1 MSSSYA
7 GRLHGITITPRFLSA
22 PMTPRRTWLTA
33 FLAFVLLG
41 TAWSLAMPYDGPAD
55 ELQHALRAYGV
66 WSGQIHTSVN
76 LIRVPQ
82 SLMPSGLQISFSCF
96 RWHHAVSASCAGTPG
111 AIPAQTHQMIMT
123 PSGAAEYNPVYYIL
137 TGWPI
142 RIWPTYFGIILSR
155 LLTTLFMSVFIAS
168 AISLV
173 SRLNHGR
180 WLLGGLIVA
189 LTPVVVNLEGGV
201 NPAGPEIAVGLA
213 LWAALIAIIDADQV
227 SPKLI
232 RLACISA
239 TFLAVLRGF
248 GTGWLALI
256 LLMAGLGLS
265 WPKLKSL
272 LANRTVHRWAPL
284 PVIATVYGLWW
295 DHLVGGIAN
304 LTAGNPPDV
313 KMTAS
318 RVLVDEVWI
327 RSTYYTQGF
336 MALTS
341 YGDVPTPQLIF
352 YIWFGA
358 CSLIILLAL
367 ALCGWR
373 DRIRI
378 AGIISASYAVLGYAD
393 IIPVM
398 HGWWL
403 SQGRYALP
411 LIVGAPMLAAYQLS
425 KTKVFSPVHLHKLT
439 RTLGL
444 VLLPIQL
451 VMLWLTMIRFQ
462 SGSRH
467 LNFLRGSWLPPLG
480 TELPILLCCAG
491 IGVYWFAV
499 CRLTPLTATLAP
511 ESGPSGGS
519 EPDGRSEQSGQYEPN
534 LSDEGFPA
542 IPAQAASEQSAIRT
556 NA

>member
-7 GRLHGITITPRFLSA
+7 DRLRGITPRFLSA

-82 SLMPSGLQISFSCF
+82 SLMPSGLEISFSCF
-96 RWHHAVSASCAGTPG
+96 RWHHAVSASCASTPG
-111 AIPAQTHQMIMT
+111 AIAAQTHQMIMT

-180 WLLGGLIVA
+180 WLLGGLIIA

-227 SPKLI
+227 TPKLI
-232 RLACISA
+232 RLACISG
-239 TFLAVLRGF
+239 TFLAMLRGF
-248 GTGWLALI
+248 GVGWLALI
-256 LLMAGLGLS
+256 LLMAGIGIS
-265 WPKLKSL
+265 WPKFKSL
-272 LANRTVHRWAPL
+272 MANRTLHRWIPL
-284 PVIATVYGLWW
+284 PAVATVYALWW
-295 DHLVGGIAN
+295 VHLVGGIAN
-304 LTAGNPPDV
+304 LTNGNPSV
-313 KMTAS
+313 VHLTES
-318 RVLVDEVWI
+318 HVLLDEVWT
-327 RSTYYTQGF
+327 RSTYYTQGLI
-336 MALTS
+336 ALTS
-341 YGDVPTPQLIF
+341 YGDVPTPQLVF

-358 CSLIILLAL
+358 CSLIVLLAL
-367 ALCGWR
+367 ALCNWR

-425 KTKVFSPVHLHKLT
+425 KTAVFSQEHLHKLT

-451 VMLWLTMIRFQ
+451 VMLWVTMMRFQ

-467 LNFLRGSWLPPLG
+467 LNILRGSWLPPLG
-480 TELPILLCCAG
+480 TELPVLLCCAG
-491 IGVYWFAV
+491 IAVYWFAV
-499 CRLTPLTATLAP
+499 CRLTPLAAIP
-511 ESGPSGGS
+511 SAESGPSGDS
-519 EPDGRSEQSGQYEPN
+519 EPDDLSVQSGQYG
-534 LSDEGFPA
+534 LSDEDFPA
-542 IPAQAASEQSAIRT
+542 IPAQATSDQSAIRT
-556 NA
+556 NV